1 MFRHALLRLVVSS
14 LPLLA
19 LLASPLAVHASD
31 IQPRRL
37 RGTVV
42 DVMGGIISG
51 ATVTLHTAAGA
62 RTTQSAADGS
72 FVFENVA
79 SGPVTLTVA
88 LDLFA
93 PRTIDVTDPD
103 RPVRVVMDPL
113 GITEAVRVQADVVER
128 RIATATRTSTPVRD
142 VPQAIS
148 TVNRDL
154 IADQTMSSMAD
165 VVNYVPGVGMAQGEG
180 HRDAPIFRGNTSTS
194 DFFVD
199 GLRDDTQ
206 YLRDLYNVERVE
218 VLKGPNGMMF
228 GRGGAGGVINRV
240 TRRADGSSAREF
252 ALQAGSWNQRRV
264 SADVGQALTGA
275 LSARV
280 AGVYENSETYR
291 AGAGIERIG
300 LNPSVA
306 LDLGRNTRLT
316 ASYEFFRDERTVDR
330 GVPSFQ
336 GRPLDVD
343 SATFF
348 GNPDANNSGAT
359 VNALGAVVEHQ
370 VAGRLVVRN
379 SLRYADYDKFYENVV
394 PGAVDASG
402 VSVPLTAYT
411 NATGRQNVFNQ
422 TDLILSV
429 TTRGLDHTLVIGGE
443 LGRQATD
450 NRRRT
455 GFFADISPT
464 TRSLVVPI
472 DNPTTSLRPVYQALP
487 ADADNHGTATV
498 AAVYLQ
504 DQIVISPRLHAIA
517 GLRYD
522 RFDVDF
528 LDRRSETALSS
539 RDALLSPRVGV
550 IFKPVL
556 PVSLYA
562 SYTRTSVPRA
572 GEQLASLSVTTQSL
586 EPERFTN
593 YEVGAKWE
601 LTPMVIATAAVYRL
615 DRGNVVVPDALD
627 PRVSHLVDAQR
638 TTGAEFEIS
647 GRVLE
652 RWTVQGGYAYQDG
665 KITQSLSATV
675 QAGAQLGQVPRH
687 SFSLWNRYDAT
698 ARLGLGLGIIS
709 VGDRFVATDNAVVLP
724 SFTRVD
730 GAVFFQ
736 ITPQLRGQV
745 NVENLLDTRYY
756 WAAHSNNNIAPGS
769 PRAVRF
775 AVTTRF

>member
-19 LLASPLAVHASD
+19 LLASPLAVHATD

-37 RGTVV
+37 SGTVV

-62 RTTQSAADGS
+62 RVTHSAADGS

-165 VVNYVPGVGMAQGEG
+165 VVNYVAGVGMAQGEG

-330 GVPSFQ
+330 GVPSYQ

-343 SATFF
+343 PATFF

-370 VAGRLVVRN
+370 VAGRLIVRN

-402 VSVPLTAYT
+402 ASVPLTAYT

-472 DNPTTSLRPVYQALP
+472 DNPTTSLRPVYEALP
-487 ADADNHGTATV
+487 TDADNHGIATV

-539 RDALLSPRVGV
+539 SDALLSPRVGV

-586 EPERFTN
+586 EPESFTN

-615 DRGNVVVPDALD
+615 DRGNVVVPDAID

-652 RWTVQGGYAYQDG
+652 RWTMQGGYAYQDG

-698 ARLGLGLGIIS
+698 ARLGLGLGVIS